1 MTTSRMMMTAITTD
15 MARNRPRRIRSLR
28 LTLGCEKNSNITAIV
43 LEYDVFI
50 MSRKTLIYAGLILGS
65 TIGGF
70 FPALW
75 GAGAFSFS
83 GVILSALGGIAG
95 IYLGFKL
102 GS

>member
-1 MTTSRMMMTAITTD
+1 
-15 MARNRPRRIRSLR
+15 
-28 LTLGCEKNSNITAIV
+28 
-43 LEYDVFI
+43 

-70 FPALW
+70 LPALW